1 MTVLRKRALEQ
12 IEAVLAQA
20 HRARGEVAVG
30 EQWAQDVMRTIRREA
45 AQHPA
50 PSLLSWAEPLVWRV
64 ATGAAL
70 VALFFAGSV
79 AVYTRQH
86 PAPVAA
92 AWLEEFDAG
101 SSFPDK

>member
-1 MTVLRKRALEQ
+1 MTVHRKGVGADW
-12 IEAVLAQA
+12 EAVLAQA
-20 HRARGEVAVG
+20 HRARGEVAVD

-70 VALFFAGSV
+70 AGPFFAGSV

-86 PAPVAA
+86 P
-92 AWLEEFDAG
+92 LRLRQHG
-101 SSFPDK
+101 